1 MHVPSGV
8 ATLFVF
14 IAVGV
19 ATLFKR
25 YFIGVV
31 MSPGPGIEQEKFQ
44 RKKKKRKSR
53 IQIQSAV
60 QCLEVVFNLTNT
72 KGRLLHQNYSFL

>member
-19 ATLFKR
+19 ATLFKH
-25 YFIGVV
+25 YFIGPVL
-31 MSPGPGIEQEKFQ
+31 GLN
-44 RKKKKRKSR
+44 KRNFRGKR
-53 IQIQSAV
+53 AGLSAV
-60 QCLEVVFNLTNT
+60 QCLEVVFNLPNT
-72 KGRLLHQNYSFL
+72 KGWLLHQNYSFL